1 MNILIAFIV
10 IYGELIAAGIFIYEA
25 YIIARWLAEH
35 IVEPLFWKVHDFLP
49 GFYIFQENEQWLMW
63 HKEDDGG

>member
-1 MNILIAFIV
+1 MILLGIFLGTMEV
-10 IYGELIAAGIFIYEA
+10 IAAGIFIYEA

-35 IVEPLFWKVHDFLP
+35 IVEPLFWKVHDFLL